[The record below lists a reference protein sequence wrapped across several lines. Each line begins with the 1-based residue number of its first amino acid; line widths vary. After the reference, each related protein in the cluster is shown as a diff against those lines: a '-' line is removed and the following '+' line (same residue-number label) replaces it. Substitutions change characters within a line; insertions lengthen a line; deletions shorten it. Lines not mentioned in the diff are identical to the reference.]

1 MSPKPTVRTV
11 RTRKRRDGGEPIVMV
26 TAYDHP
32 TATIASAAGVD
43 LILVG
48 DTVGDNVL
56 GYEDTLHVT
65 IDDMERHVAAVC
77 RAKPDCLVVGD
88 MPWMSY
94 HLNAEDAVRNAA
106 RLIRA
111 GAQCVKLE
119 GGRKRVPVIE
129 ALVSA
134 EIPVMG
140 HIGLTPQSVNAMGGM
155 RVQGRSVDAATA
167 LVADATAIADAGCFA
182 MVIEGVPGAVGTAVT
197 AAVDVPTIGIG
208 AGPGCDGQVLVFHD
222 VLGLGTRRTAKFV
235 RQYANLAEDATKALA
250 EFAADVRTGAFPAEG
265 ESYEASDEL
274 RHALDPESG
283 SI

>member
-1 MSPKPTVRTV
+1 
-11 RTRKRRDGGEPIVMV
+11 MV